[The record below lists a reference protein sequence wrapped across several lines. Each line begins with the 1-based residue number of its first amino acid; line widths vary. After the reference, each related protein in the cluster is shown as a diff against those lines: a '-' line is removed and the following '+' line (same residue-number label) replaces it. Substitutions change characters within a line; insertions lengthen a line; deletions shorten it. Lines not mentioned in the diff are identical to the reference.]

1 MNKTKEIM
9 KQQRVCVMVPT
20 YNNAGTVVDV
30 VKGILQLTDDL
41 IVVIDGCTDDT
52 RERLDEAGLD
62 IVRVDYAQN
71 RGKGHALLAG
81 FEKAL
86 AMDYDYAITIDA
98 DGQHLPEDIPV
109 FLEALQKLPDS
120 LIIGA
125 RNLHQENMSSGSAFA
140 NKFSNF
146 WFRVQTGIALSDTQT
161 GYRLYPLR
169 RLTGKRFIT
178 SRYEAELEL
187 LVFSAWAN
195 IPIHEVPVHVY
206 YPPKEERVSHFRPF
220 ADFLRI
226 SILNTVLCFL
236 AVVYGWPRRI
246 IHQLVHHGKTL

>member
-109 FLEALQKLPDS
+109 FLEALQKHPDS

-125 RNLHQENMSSGSAFA
+125 RNLHQENMSSGSTFA

-146 WFRVQTGIALSDTQT
+146 WFALQTLHRLPDTQT
-161 GYRLYPLR
+161 GFRLYPLES
-169 RLTGKRFIT
+169 LPPLWLMTA
-178 SRYEAELEL
+178 RYEAELTL
-187 LVFSAWAN
+187 LVFSAWRGLRL
-195 IPIHEVPVHVY
+195 IPVPVRVAYH
-206 YPPKEERVSHFRPF
+206 EDRVSHFRPL
-220 ADFLRI
+220 ADFSRI
-226 SILNTVLCFL
+226 SLLNTLLCLL
-236 AVVYGWPRRI
+236 ALVYGYPSMLLRKLFSNR
-246 IHQLVHHGKTL
+246 